1 MNEGVTRSKDKPN
14 NLLFSF
20 RITNN
25 RSFDLF
31 FSFCFVFFLFFVVP
45 QPPLKKKPLKTK
57 PRATLEV
64 MPNFLEKA
72 GILPTS
78 VRQALN
84 HPRWL
89 CRDSGLTVFN

>member
-31 FSFCFVFFLFFVVP
+31 FSFCFCFNPP

-89 CRDSGLTVFN
+89 CRNSGLTVFN